1 MTVINTNVG
10 ALMARTYATR
20 ASDKMQIS
28 MERLASGLRIN
39 SAADDAA
46 GLAVANK
53 MASQL
58 KGIKMAIRNSQDG
71 VSLVQTAESGMS
83 QISSMILRMRELAIQ
98 MDNGIYTDKDR
109 DNAEME
115 DQALRAEVDKVVANT
130 RFNDVS
136 LLDGSYDQTV
146 RAGNTNAESTRIA
159 IDGMTNLVNEDSYLP
174 KSLSDIANGKGGFV
188 VNGATAGDTAG
199 RRVSEA
205 GDVNGDGLDDFII
218 GARQADPNGADS
230 GAAYVVFGSKDGR
243 NVELSDI
250 EAGIGGFV
258 VRGVSAGDNAG
269 ASTHGGSDVNGDGL
283 ADIVVGARHDDPNGN
298 NSGAAFVVFG
308 KKDTTAVEL
317 SAIEAGTGGFVING
331 ANAGDIAG
339 NKAVLTGDVNGDGI
353 DDILVSAEGDGSNGA
368 NAGAVY
374 VVFGKTNTTAV
385 ELSAVAAGAGGF
397 IIKGAS
403 AGDEAGWVSHAGDI
417 NGDGYFDVA
426 LSAYRADPG
435 GRADSGSVYVV
446 FGKSDT
452 GSVELSNINAG
463 NGGYAIHG
471 IAAGDRA
478 GWDLEGGSDV
488 NGDSLADLVIGAE
501 VAYNGA
507 DRTGAAYVVYGK
519 KTTDSIE
526 LSDIA
531 AGKGGFVL
539 KGIGDGDQTAA
550 VSVGGDFNGDGL
562 GDIVVGARRNDTLG
576 VNAGAA
582 FVVFG
587 SKSGGSIELATLDE
601 SGRGFSLF
609 GLSAGDYLGSA
620 VNFAGDLNGDGYDDI
635 LLGARNAAPG
645 GRIDAGSS
653 YVVYGVGRIGILDDA
668 LEEVSTA
675 QAKLGAI
682 QNRLTH
688 NINNLS
694 KGSMLTEQA
703 LGRII
708 DADFATEASL
718 LSKQQILNQA
728 ATAMLAQ
735 ANMSKE
741 SVLVL
746 LE

>member
-1 MTVINTNVG
+1 LTVINTNVG

-20 ASDKMQIS
+20 ASDKMQTS
-28 MERLASGLRIN
+28 MERLSSGLRIN

-71 VSLVQTAESGMS
+71 ISLVQTAESGMS

-174 KSLSDIANGKGGFV
+174 QSLSDIANGKGGFI
-188 VNGATAGDTAG
+188 VNGANAGDTAG

-230 GAAYVVFGSKDGR
+230 GAAYVVFGRKDGG

-258 VRGVSAGDNAG
+258 IKGVSAGDNAG
-269 ASTHGGSDVNGDGL
+269 ASAHGGSDVNGDGL
-283 ADIVVGARHDDPNGN
+283 ADIVVGARHDDPNGDA
-298 NSGAAFVVFG
+298 SGAAFVVFG

-317 SAIEAGTGGFVING
+317 SAIEAGIGGFVING
-331 ANAGDIAG
+331 ANAGDTAG
-339 NKAVLTGDVNGDGI
+339 NKAVLTGDINGDGI
-353 DDILVSAEGDGSNGA
+353 DDILVSAERDGSNGA
-368 NAGAVY
+368 NAGAAY
-374 VVFGKTNTTAV
+374 VVFGKSDTTAV
-385 ELSAVAAGAGGF
+385 ELSAVAAGTGGF

-403 AGDEAGWVSHAGDI
+403 AGDFAGWLSQAGDV
-417 NGDGYFDVA
+417 NGDGYYDLA
-426 LSAYRADPG
+426 ITAPDADPG
-435 GRADSGSVYVV
+435 GQSSAGSVYIV

-452 GSVELSNINAG
+452 GAVELSNIDVG

-471 IAAGDRA
+471 ISADDWA
-478 GWDLEGGSDV
+478 GWDVDGGTDV
-488 NGDSLADLVIGAE
+488 NGDGLPDLLIGASQ
-501 VAYNGA
+501 AYNGA

-519 KTTDSIE
+519 KTTESVE
-526 LSDIA
+526 LSDVE
-531 AGKGGFVL
+531 AGNGGFVI

-550 VSVGGDFNGDGL
+550 VALGGDFNGDGL

-587 SKSGGSIELATLDE
+587 SKSGGSVELATLDE

-609 GLSAGDYLGSA
+609 GLGAGDFTGSA
-620 VNFAGDLNGDGYDDI
+620 VNFAGDLNGDGYDDV
-635 LLGARNAAPG
+635 LLGARNAGPG
-645 GRIDAGSS
+645 GRVDAGTT

-694 KGSMLTEQA
+694 KSSMLTEQA
-703 LGRII
+703 LGRVI
-708 DADFATEASL
+708 DADFATETSL

>member
-1 MTVINTNVG
+1 LTVINTNVG

-20 ASDKMQIS
+20 ASDKMQTS
-28 MERLASGLRIN
+28 MERLSSGLRIN

-71 VSLVQTAESGMS
+71 ISLVQTAESGMS

-174 KSLSDIANGKGGFV
+174 QSLSDIANGKGGFI
-188 VNGATAGDTAG
+188 VNGANAGDQA
-199 RRVSEA
+199 VFVNQA

-218 GARQADPNGADS
+218 GARYADPNGADS
-230 GAAYVVFGSKDGR
+230 GAAYVVFGRKDGG

-258 VRGVSAGDNAG
+258 IKGVSAGDLAG
-269 ASTHGGSDVNGDGL
+269 TAVHGGGDVNGDGL
-283 ADIVVGARHDDPNGN
+283 TDIVVGAMEDDPNGN
-298 NSGAAFVVFG
+298 ISGAAFVVFG

-317 SAIEAGTGGFVING
+317 SAIEAGIGGFVING
-331 ANAGDIAG
+331 ASAGDRAG
-339 NKAVLTGDVNGDGI
+339 LRVATTGDVNGDGV
-353 DDILVSAEGDGSNGA
+353 DDILVGALRADVDGMSD
-368 NAGAVY
+368 AGSTY
-374 VVFGKTNTTAV
+374 VVFGKKDTTAV
-385 ELSAVAAGAGGF
+385 ELSNVAAGVGGF
-397 IIKGAS
+397 VIRGAAAYDLS
-403 AGDEAGWVSHAGDI
+403 GWIRPAGDVND
-417 NGDGYFDVA
+417 DGLVDMIVG
-426 LSAYRADPG
+426 SSQADPG
-435 GRADSGSVYVV
+435 GVSNAGSAHVI
-446 FGKSDT
+446 FGKTDT
-452 GSVELSNINAG
+452 SPVELGDINAG
-463 NGGYAIHG
+463 IGGFSIHG
-471 IAAGDRA
+471 ISPDDQAGRYV
-478 GWDLEGGSDV
+478 GGGSDV
-488 NGDSLADLVIGAE
+488 NGDGLPDLVIGATA
-501 VAYNGA
+501 AYNGA

-519 KTTDSIE
+519 KTTDSVE
-526 LSDIA
+526 LSDVE
-531 AGKGGFVL
+531 AGNGGFVI
-539 KGIGDGDQTAA
+539 KGIGDGDRTAF
-550 VSVGGDFNGDGL
+550 VGMGGDFNGDGL
-562 GDIVVGARRNDTLG
+562 GDIVVGARFNDTIDSD
-576 VNAGAA
+576 AGAA

-587 SKSGGSIELATLDE
+587 SKSGGSVELSNLDDKN
-601 SGRGFSLF
+601 RGFSLF
-609 GLSAGDYLGSA
+609 GLNADDNLGFTVS
-620 VNFAGDLNGDGYDDI
+620 FGGDLNGDGYDDV
-635 LLGARNAAPG
+635 LLGARNADPG
-645 GRIDAGSS
+645 GRVDAGTTF
-653 YVVYGVGRIGILDDA
+653 VVYGVGRIGILNDA

-694 KGSMLTEQA
+694 KSSMLTEQA
-703 LGRII
+703 LGRVI
-708 DADFATEASL
+708 DADFATETSL

-735 ANMSKE
+735 ANLSKQ
-741 SVLVL
+741 SVLML

>member
-1 MTVINTNVG
+1 MAVINTNVG
-10 ALMARTYATR
+10 ALMARTYAAR
-20 ASDKMQIS
+20 ASDKTQTS
-28 MERLASGLRIN
+28 MERLSSGLRIN

-136 LLDGSYDQTV
+136 LLDGSYDKTV
-146 RAGNTNAESTRIA
+146 RTGNTNAESTRIA

-230 GAAYVVFGSKDGR
+230 GAAYVVFGRKDGR
-243 NVELSDI
+243 NIELSDI

-258 VRGVSAGDNAG
+258 IRGVSAGDNAG

-353 DDILVSAEGDGSNGA
+353 DDILVSAQGDGSNGA
-368 NAGAVY
+368 NAGAIY

-426 LSAYRADPG
+426 LSAYGADPG

-446 FGKSDT
+446 FGKSDV
-452 GSVELSNINAG
+452 GAVELSNIDAG

-478 GWDLEGGSDV
+478 GWGVDGGTDV
-488 NGDSLADLVIGAE
+488 NGDSLADLVIGAAE
-501 VAYNGA
+501 AYNGA

-526 LSDIA
+526 LSDVA
-531 AGKGGFVL
+531 AGNGGFVL
-539 KGIGDGDQTAA
+539 KGLGDGDQTAA

-620 VNFAGDLNGDGYDDI
+620 VNFAGDLNGDGYDDV
-635 LLGARNAAPG
+635 LMGARNADPG
-645 GRIDAGSS
+645 GRIDAGTT
-653 YVVYGVGRIGILDDA
+653 YIVYGVGRVGILNSA

-688 NINNLS
+688 TINNLS

-708 DADFATEASL
+708 DADFATETSL